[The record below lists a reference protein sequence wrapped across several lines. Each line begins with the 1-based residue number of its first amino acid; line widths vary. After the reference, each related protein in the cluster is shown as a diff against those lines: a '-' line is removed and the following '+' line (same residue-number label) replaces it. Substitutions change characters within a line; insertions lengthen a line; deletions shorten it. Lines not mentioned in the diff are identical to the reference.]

1 MGLCYVPLRSWVT
14 ASYSMTLTTL
24 PQCWSTC
31 NLSIFNHMEWLN
43 LVDMRLILM
52 NLIVSKTVVN
62 ETHEVDNQVQTSC
75 LLRFPSLVMYEMGW
89 NREDVREAFPSIFTW
104 LGATT
109 RGLRDGRS
117 ANFTKMFLGWWC
129 KDRQGLSNFFWLPGF
144 WSRRLQQ
151 KTECWNLL
159 NW

>member
-1 MGLCYVPLRSWVT
+1 MSQAMGLCYVPLRSWVT

-43 LVDMRLILM
+43 LVDMHLILM

-62 ETHEVDNQVQTSC
+62 ETHEVDNPFCGFFFGASNFC
-75 LLRFPSLVMYEMGW
+75 GLIARMLRFPSLVMYEMGW

-109 RGLRDGRS
+109 RGLWDGRS
-117 ANFTKMFLGWWC
+117 ANFTKMFLGWWWQ
-129 KDRQGLSNFFWLPGF
+129 R
-144 WSRRLQQ
+144 
-151 KTECWNLL
+151 
-159 NW
+159 